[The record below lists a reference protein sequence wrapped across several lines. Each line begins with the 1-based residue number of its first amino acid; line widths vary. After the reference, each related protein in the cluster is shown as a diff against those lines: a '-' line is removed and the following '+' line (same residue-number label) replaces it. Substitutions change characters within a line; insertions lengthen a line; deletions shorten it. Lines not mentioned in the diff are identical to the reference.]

1 MRMDSVHSVQP
12 RLRVWR
18 LEHDLRCCNPDRELR
33 RKLRRFLHQP
43 AGHYPDHLL
52 PAEPGLHVQRLGRLE
67 PKLRERRPH
76 PDRVMRGELR
86 RLLYQPTEH
95 QRHPRHMLPA
105 QPGLHVQRLGRLERE
120 LW

>member
-1 MRMDSVHSVQP
+1 MRSHKRLRALDPQCGRHVMPPLVVRVKKKECISCIRWKLQP
-12 RLRVWR
+12 RI
-18 LEHDLRCCNPDRELR
+18 PPA
-33 RKLRRFLHQP
+33 QP
-43 AGHYPDHLL
+43 GV
-52 PAEPGLHVQRLGRLE
+52 HVQRLGWLE

-105 QPGLHVQRLGRLERE
+105 QPGLHVQRLERLERE